1 MFWTITLPAVKRS
14 EPKPETQ
21 KMNVI
26 DKTSEGKVEDGD
38 NDSAEN
44 NTEVN
49 RSEVLIK
56 KKKKIIFTL
65 FSNIFLA

>member
-1 MFWTITLPAVKRS
+1 MLWTITLPAVKRS

-26 DKTSEGKVEDGD
+26 EKTSEAKVEDED
-38 NDSAEN
+38 DDSAEN

-49 RSEVLIK
+49 RSEV
-56 KKKKIIFTL
+56 
-65 FSNIFLA
+65 